1 MCAKCDKGWAKVG
14 NSRFFIRNSRFFLR
28 NSRFF
33 LRNSRFFLR
42 NFRILGLEFLDFL
55 GNSSLRILN

>member
-14 NSRFFIRNSRFFLR
+14 NSRFFLR

-42 NFRILGLEFLDFL
+42 NSRIPQFLCKKT
-55 GNSSLRILN
+55 